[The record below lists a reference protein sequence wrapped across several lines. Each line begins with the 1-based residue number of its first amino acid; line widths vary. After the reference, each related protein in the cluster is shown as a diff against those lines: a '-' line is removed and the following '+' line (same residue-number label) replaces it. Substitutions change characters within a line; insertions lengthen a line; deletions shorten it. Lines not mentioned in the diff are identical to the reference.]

1 MAHSN
6 STKNIEIFPTNDIT
20 DVVSGIVKTYIKPK
34 YPIYRISYILI
45 INFCGEWDID
55 DPQGGLITKSCSKLV
70 EQISEVDGYCWP
82 YLLIRQSSPA
92 INKKLI
98 FDYEKNKI
106 IGLKTIEIDIKRDW
120 YSIIV
125 DEFFED
131 DIANAKLIVYDL
143 HRVA

>member
-45 INFCGEWDID
+45 INLGGEWEDK
-55 DPQGGLITKSCSKLV
+55 LITKSFSKLV